1 MDLCK
6 SQTRTVLVT
15 QHHCFILLLH
25 YCSSKRRGPDLET
38 LQKTSWT
45 IEGWRHAFFAP
56 PSICRSSESDLYKR
70 NQKGGLSAVQPA
82 AFGKFETVF
91 RYPQPF
97 TNTCKPPQRSK
108 NDVSSLACISR
119 FQDISDASR
128 IAAARTIISEME
140 INIGSKC
147 PPESMM
153 IHPLF
158 W

>member
-6 SQTRTVLVT
+6 SQTLTPLVT

-25 YCSSKRRGPDLET
+25 YCSSKRRGPELET

-70 NQKGGLSAVQPA
+70 NQKGGLSAVQSA

-97 TNTCKPPQRSK
+97 TNTCKPPQKSK
-108 NDVSSLACISR
+108 NDVSSLAMHFKVSR
-119 FQDISDASR
+119 CFKTFLMHRGSR
-128 IAAARTIISEME
+128 QLE
-140 INIGSKC
+140 
-147 PPESMM
+147 
-153 IHPLF
+153 PLF
-158 W
+158 PKWKSILDQSAHQNP